1 MEASIDSQI
10 IHLKGKAEPSMS
22 DHEATT
28 ISAAISDP
36 VSSEKQSEHS
46 DESSLDRT
54 MQVAAQDSGY
64 NSSGSSGHHSPVG
77 TQNGGAE
84 EGELVRIRSR
94 ASSCTSISSIP
105 ASTLTSPAGE
115 NRRMNIRE
123 GQEYMAQPWDHH
135 VPQLRH
141 TIRQREGTFRKP
153 SSVRAIQMHTEDEGD
168 DYYHLTPPKR
178 RGSQRTSDISIRSAG
193 SSPFKRSPF
202 YSSTGATAKPKIKKE
217 YPLVLLHCTLLPPSL
232 PVPGLIEHPK
242 RQYILRKGLPPVY
255 WRRWKLLE
263 EKTGSG
269 VIRDRGI
276 LISHPE
282 DGYDLLEERL
292 LESLELQHPRLDHGH
307 FIGHDETDSD
317 GEDRLV
323 PEDSGTEDDGEE
335 CPDCGAR
342 VVRQN
347 TTRKWEVKV
356 FAANGLMRAGAWAA
370 AWKEMEKVDVEVGLW
385 LPPDVRAALEKRLIE
400 YSSHMNIANGPPIAL
415 LQEPENIPVDPSV
428 RALTTKP
435 LKADMLSQVTQA
447 PGGDLPPASP
457 GVTASRSQDNQKWN
471 QHTPK
476 LSEDID
482 LRPLLANYIYI
493 LASDRRNITI
503 VFLSILVIFFAL
515 NPRAA
520 VYESDLRPFPTYI
533 PEYTTSPV
541 VSLQQPAT
549 QTWTEHTSSQTLSV
563 AIPDPAGI
571 LASTVE
577 SAPFASSDDI
587 STAAAGPSV
596 TEREEVPPTETVTV
610 SANSAEIMSGE
621 QEEPIPSIELGR
633 ESPSGAES
641 GDFFVEGTQLVSE
654 VPEQSVHPRENEPDG
669 PLQIETDSS
678 SMGSA
683 ESGSGE
689 QEQVTFSSESGLEKP
704 QPTDTGD
711 SPTENTEAVPEEQGC
726 LAQLNESRSEESLL
740 TAVESPSIDGIH
752 HTPEE
757 TLLQSMETVSM
768 TEPLSTAASINHIDA
783 DQTLPTDDKHNEN
796 EQNEQNGQNEPHEPH
811 ELHELHEPVLP
822 NEHDDDEMHEQ

>member
-1 MEASIDSQI
+1 MDASIDSQI
-10 IHLKGKAEPSMS
+10 IHLNEKADPSMS
-22 DHEATT
+22 NHEATT
-28 ISAAISDP
+28 VSASIPDP
-36 VSSEKQSEHS
+36 VNSEKQSKHS
-46 DESSLDRT
+46 DESSPDQS

-77 TQNGGAE
+77 TRDGGAE

-105 ASTLTSPAGE
+105 ASTLTSPPGE
-115 NRRMNIRE
+115 SRRMNIRE

-153 SSVRAIQMHTEDEGD
+153 SSVRAMQMHTEDEGD

-202 YSSTGATAKPKIKKE
+202 YSPTGAAVKPKIKKE

-242 RQYILRKGLPPVY
+242 RQNILREGLPPVY

-263 EKTGSG
+263 AKTGSG

-307 FIGHDETDSD
+307 FIGHDETESD
-317 GEDRLV
+317 GEDRLA
-323 PEDSGTEDDGEE
+323 PEDSSMEDEGEE

-385 LPPDVRAALEKRLIE
+385 LPPDVRADLEKRLIE

-415 LQEPENIPVDPSV
+415 LQEPENIPVDPSA

-435 LKADMLSQVTQA
+435 PKADTLSQVTQA
-447 PGGDLPPASP
+447 RGGDLPPASP
-457 GVTASRSQDNQKWN
+457 GVTTSRSQDNQKWS
-471 QHTPK
+471 QHAPT

-482 LRPLLANYIYI
+482 LQPLLVNYIYI

-563 AIPDPAGI
+563 AIPDLVEI

-577 SAPFASSDDI
+577 AAPFVSSGDI
-587 STAAAGPSV
+587 STAAAGLYV
-596 TEREEVPPTETVTV
+596 TEQEEVPPTDTVTV
-610 SANSAEIMSGE
+610 SAESAKIMPGK

-633 ESPSGAES
+633 EWPSEAES
-641 GDFFVEGTQLVSE
+641 GYSFAEGTELVSE
-654 VPEQSVHPRENEPDG
+654 VPEQSAYPREHEPDG
-669 PLQIETDSS
+669 PLALETDSS
-678 SMGSA
+678 SMGIA

-689 QEQVTFSSESGLEKP
+689 QEQFAYPSERELEKP
-704 QPTDTGD
+704 QPTDTDG
-711 SPTENTEAVPEEQGC
+711 SPMGNTKTVFEEQES
-726 LAQLNESRSEESLL
+726 LAKLSESGPEESLQ
-740 TAVESPSIDGIH
+740 TAVESSSIDGVD
-752 HTPEE
+752 HTLKGNP
-757 TLLQSMETVSM
+757 LQPKETVSV
-768 TEPLSTAASINHIDA
+768 TEILSTAASIDHSGA
-783 DQTLPTDDKHNEN
+783 DQTLPADDQHNEN
-796 EQNEQNGQNEPHEPH
+796 EQNEQHDPNEP
-811 ELHELHEPVLP
+811 VFP
-822 NEHDDDEMHEQ
+822 NEHDDNEMHEQ

>member
-1 MEASIDSQI
+1 MEASINSQI
-10 IHLKGKAEPSMS
+10 IHLKGKADPSMS

-28 ISAAISDP
+28 VSAAISDP
-36 VSSEKQSEHS
+36 VNSEKQSEHS
-46 DESSLDRT
+46 DESSLDRS

-64 NSSGSSGHHSPVG
+64 NSSGSSGHHSSVG

-105 ASTLTSPAGE
+105 ASTLTSPPGE
-115 NRRMNIRE
+115 NQRMNIRD

-153 SSVRAIQMHTEDEGD
+153 SSVRAMQMHTEDEGD

-202 YSSTGATAKPKIKKE
+202 YSPTGAAAKPKIKKE

-232 PVPGLIEHPK
+232 PVTGLIEHPK
-242 RQYILRKGLPPVY
+242 RQNILREGLPPVY

-263 EKTGSG
+263 EKTASG

-307 FIGHDETDSD
+307 FIGHDETESD
-317 GEDRLV
+317 GEDRLA
-323 PEDSGTEDDGEE
+323 PEDSGTEDGEE
-335 CPDCGAR
+335 CPDCGGR

-385 LPPDVRAALEKRLIE
+385 LPPDVRADLEKRLIE

-428 RALTTKP
+428 GALTTKP
-435 LKADMLSQVTQA
+435 PKADTLSQVTQA
-447 PGGDLPPASP
+447 RGGDLPPESP
-457 GVTASRSQDNQKWN
+457 GVTTSRSQDNQKWT

-503 VFLSILVIFFAL
+503 VFLSILVIFFTL

-533 PEYTTSPV
+533 PDYTTSPV

-563 AIPDPAGI
+563 AIPDPVGI

-577 SAPFASSDDI
+577 SAPFVSSDDI
-587 STAAAGPSV
+587 STAAAGLSV
-596 TEREEVPPTETVTV
+596 TERDGVPPTETATV
-610 SANSAEIMSGE
+610 SAESAEIIPE
-621 QEEPIPSIELGR
+621 KQEETISSIELGR

-641 GDFFVEGTQLVSE
+641 GDLFAEGTGLVSE
-654 VPEQSVHPRENEPDG
+654 VPKQSVYPRENEPDG
-669 PLQIETDSS
+669 PLQIGTDSS

-689 QEQVTFSSESGLEKP
+689 QEQFAYPSESGLEKP
-704 QPTDTGD
+704 QPTDIND
-711 SPTENTEAVPEEQGC
+711 SPVKNTESVPKKQGC
-726 LAQLNESRSEESLL
+726 LAQLSESGLDESLP
-740 TAVESPSIDGIH
+740 TAAESPSIDGIH
-752 HTPEE
+752 HTSEE
-757 TLLQSMETVSM
+757 RPLQSMETVSVA
-768 TEPLSTAASINHIDA
+768 EPLSTAASINHSGA
-783 DQTLPTDDKHNEN
+783 DQTLPTDDQHNEN
-796 EQNEQNGQNEPHEPH
+796 EQNEQ
-811 ELHELHEPVLP
+811 HEPVLP
-822 NEHDDDEMHEQ
+822 NEHDDNEMHEQ